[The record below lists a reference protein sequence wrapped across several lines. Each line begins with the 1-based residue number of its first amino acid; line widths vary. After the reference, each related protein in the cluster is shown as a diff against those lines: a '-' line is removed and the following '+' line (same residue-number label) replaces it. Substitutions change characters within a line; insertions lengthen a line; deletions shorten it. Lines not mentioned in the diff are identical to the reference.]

1 MAVLLVTICFG
12 ALIAL
17 PVTMMALTF
26 EVISRLI
33 D

>member
-1 MAVLLVTICFG
+1 MVILLTTICFG
-12 ALIAL
+12 TLIAL
-17 PVTMMALTF
+17 PVTMLALTF